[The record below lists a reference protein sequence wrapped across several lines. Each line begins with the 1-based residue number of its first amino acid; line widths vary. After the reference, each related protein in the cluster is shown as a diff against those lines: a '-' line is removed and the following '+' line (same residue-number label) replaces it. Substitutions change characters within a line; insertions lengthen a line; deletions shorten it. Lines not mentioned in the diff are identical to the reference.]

1 MAAKKK
7 KAKKKASK
15 KKGAAKAKRKAAPDA
30 GSVVVKKGDAI
41 INRPGLYCYAA
52 KVAFSGGRTTLQLGV
67 IAAKTEADAKR
78 AARSAAQK
86 RYGVRVR

>member
-15 KKGAAKAKRKAAPDA
+15 KKGAAKRKAAPDA
-30 GSVVVKKGDAI
+30 GSVVVKKGDPI

-52 KVAFSGGRTTLQLGV
+52 KVAFSGGRTTLQLGT